1 MNFKSGFAA
10 IIGRPNSGKSTLLNN
25 MLNEKV
31 SIVTSKPQTTRNV
44 IQGIYTD
51 ADHQIVF
58 TDTPGIYKADNRLGQ
73 RMVKLAQETFQN
85 VDVIIYIVDITKKD
99 VHKGEGH
106 IFESVKK
113 AGKPVILVLNKTDM
127 LKDKEM
133 LLPIIKGFNDE
144 FAFEAIYPVSAKNSE
159 GVSFVLENVKKLMPK
174 GDMLFDEENYT
185 TQTER
190 FLVSEIIR
198 EKLFISLDDEIPYG
212 THVEINSF
220 KEREDKDII
229 DISAD
234 IYCEKKSH
242 KAIIIGK
249 KGEMLKKI
257 GTQARLEIE
266 HVLGTKV
273 FLELWVRV
281 KDEWRNDERFLKD
294 IGFK

>member
-1 MNFKSGFAA
+1 MNYRSGFAA
-10 IIGRPNSGKSTLLNN
+10 IIGKPNSGKSTLLNS

-31 SIVTSKPQTTRNV
+31 SIISKKPQTTRNV

-51 ADHQIVF
+51 DTHQIIF

-73 RMVKLAQETFQN
+73 KMVKLAQETYQN
-85 VDVIIYIVDITKKD
+85 VDVIIYIVDISRKD
-99 VHKGEGH
+99 VLKSEGH
-106 IFESVKK
+106 IFELIKK
-113 AGKPVILVLNKTDM
+113 AGKPVILVLNKTDII
-127 LKDKEM
+127 KDKGM
-133 LLPIIKGFNDE
+133 ILPVIKGFGDE
-144 FAFEAIYPVSAKNSE
+144 FEFEAIYPVSAQNSD
-159 GVSFVLENVKKLMPK
+159 GVTQVLENVKKLIPE
-174 GDMLFDEENYT
+174 GGMLFDEEHYT

-198 EKLFISLDDEIPYG
+198 EKLFMSLDDEIPYG
-212 THVEINSF
+212 THVEITSF
-220 KEREDKDII
+220 KERTDKEII

-249 KGEMLKKI
+249 KGDMLKKI

-266 HVLGTKV
+266 QVLGMKV

-281 KDEWRNDERFLKD
+281 KDEWRNDDRFLKE
-294 IGFK
+294 IGF